1 MERSIY
7 LKKTDWR
14 EARNLFRATFKDIF
28 PLDAETIPVG
38 EALHRITSD
47 EVTAKLSSPAFDAAA
62 MDGIAVQAEMTFGAT
77 SSKPVRLRIGKDC
90 LLADTGAPIKKPFD
104 AIIKIEDIVVADG
117 MAMVAK
123 GVPPG
128 KDIRFAGEDFAAGE
142 RIVPEH
148 HRVRPVDIGAMLSCG
163 VLSVEVV
170 RKPRVGIIPTG
181 SEIVEP
187 NETVEAGT
195 IIDSNSFVAINLIR
209 EWGGEPRRAEIVCN
223 KRGLL
228 KEKIEQVAAENDV
241 VIVIAGSS
249 AGSEDLTLPV
259 VKELGTVL
267 VHGVDLM
274 PGKPAILA
282 RIKDTPVIGLPG
294 YPVSAFIILDI
305 FVRDTV
311 AMALGTD
318 PEPRNTARALL
329 AEGLP
334 SKLGMDEIV
343 RIKLRCRNGTL
354 YAIPLHRGAGV
365 LKSIVQADGFICIP
379 KQEEGFNA
387 GHPVTVELFDQYTR
401 SYETGDD

>member
-14 EARNLFRATFKDIF
+14 EARNIFRTTFKDFF
-28 PLDAETIPVG
+28 PLDAETISVR
-38 EALHRITSD
+38 EALHRISS
-47 EVTAKLSSPAFDAAA
+47 EAVAAKLSSPAFDAAA
-62 MDGIAVQAEMTFGAT
+62 MDGIAVQAETTFGAT
-77 SSKPVRLRIGKDC
+77 SSKPVRLKIGKDC
-90 LLADTGAPIKKPFD
+90 LFIDTGAPVNKPFD
-104 AIIKIEDIVVADG
+104 AVIKIEDIVVNDG
-117 MAMVAK
+117 VATVAN

-142 RIVPEH
+142 CIVSKH
-148 HRVRPVDIGAMLSCG
+148 HRIRPVDIGAMLSCG
-163 VLSVEVV
+163 VVSVGVV
-170 RKPRVGIIPTG
+170 RKPRVGIVPTG

-187 NETVEAGT
+187 NETIKPGT
-195 IIDSNSFVAINLIR
+195 IIDSNSFVATNLIR

-223 KRGLL
+223 KKGLL
-228 KEKIEQVAAENDV
+228 MEKIAQVAGENDV
-241 VIVIAGSS
+241 VVVIAGSS
-249 AGSEDLTLPV
+249 AGSEDLTVPV
-259 VKELGTVL
+259 LKELGTVL

-294 YPVSAFIILDI
+294 YPVSAFVILDI
-305 FVRDTV
+305 FVRDVV
-311 AMALGTD
+311 AMALGID
-318 PEPRNTARALL
+318 PEPRRTARALL

-343 RIKLRCRNGTL
+343 RIKLEGRNGTL
-354 YAIPLHRGAGV
+354 YAIPLNRGAGV

-387 GHPVTVELFDQYTR
+387 GHQVTVELFDSYTR
-401 SYETGDD
+401 SYGTGDD